1 MYFFFQTLTY
11 VVHEIKM
18 QNLAGLRF
26 EAEMF
31 FLTDGGR
38 FSFLKGSIKSFLK
51 QGLSDLTRL
60 NNSRTF

>member
-11 VVHEIKM
+11 VVHKIKM

-26 EAEMF
+26 EAEML

-38 FSFLKGSIKSFLK
+38 FSFFKGLYKIFFKARFIRPHK
-51 QGLSDLTRL
+51 IRQ
-60 NNSRTF
+60 F

>member
-31 FLTDGGR
+31 F
-38 FSFLKGSIKSFLK
+38 
-51 QGLSDLTRL
+51 
-60 NNSRTF
+60 

>member
-1 MYFFFQTLTY
+1 MKNNNNMILLCIFFQTLTY

-31 FLTDGGR
+31 F
-38 FSFLKGSIKSFLK
+38 
-51 QGLSDLTRL
+51 
-60 NNSRTF
+60 